1 VWSGPGGGGGAR
13 LAEAAHALGFEDKPG
28 CAAFHLPATPN
39 ARGVAEAWA
48 AAADQDEVESE
59 GIGLLVVSGDEA
71 ASDPAVRALAE
82 RADHVIVISLF
93 ASLAAGWADLVL
105 PATGALE
112 REGTSMNL
120 EGRLQRLRRAV
131 VPPVPDE
138 LAWLSKL
145 AARFDVKLSPYAEA
159 VFEEL
164 SARIYGGTELAALG
178 DHAPLPPRAQYATP
192 EPPRSPEAHSSEP
205 NVPSDHFVGTLRL
218 LRYHPLFSGPEVER
232 VPELQFQRPEREISL
247 AVGDAD
253 RRGIATGDTVSLRS
267 NGTSVELRARVDRRL
282 VEGVARIADEHA
294 GDLHLDVEVVKA

>member
-1 VWSGPGGGGGAR
+1 VTVGVAGTVPAAPGDAAAALAEIVRPGHPLGDRLRASDRAVLVWSGPGGGGGAR

-112 REGTSMNL
+112 REGT
-120 EGRLQRLRRAV
+120 
-131 VPPVPDE
+131 
-138 LAWLSKL
+138 
-145 AARFDVKLSPYAEA
+145 
-159 VFEEL
+159 
-164 SARIYGGTELAALG
+164 
-178 DHAPLPPRAQYATP
+178 
-192 EPPRSPEAHSSEP
+192 
-205 NVPSDHFVGTLRL
+205 
-218 LRYHPLFSGPEVER
+218 
-232 VPELQFQRPEREISL
+232 
-247 AVGDAD
+247 
-253 RRGIATGDTVSLRS
+253 
-267 NGTSVELRARVDRRL
+267 
-282 VEGVARIADEHA
+282 
-294 GDLHLDVEVVKA
+294 